1 MRRRNVLKDE
11 RAVSPVIATIL
22 MVAITVVL
30 AATLYMMLPNA
41 EDQERLLAGEFSA
54 DYDEGDVT
62 VNFDS
67 MVAPN
72 SAEQRH
78 VELYFVGTEGEE
90 QIFGN
95 HDIIEWEF
103 LTADGEVRGGSEAVI
118 DWEQLDELDDEND
131 LGEPDRV
138 VIFIDGYEGS
148 RSVNI

>member
-1 MRRRNVLKDE
+1 MRKRNVLKDE

-22 MVAITVVL
+22 LVAITVVL
-30 AATLYMMLPNA
+30 AATLYMMLPDS
-41 EDQERLLAGEFSA
+41 EDQEKLLAAEFSA
-54 DYDEGDVT
+54 DYEENEDGTTLT
-62 VNFDS
+62 VKVDT

-78 VELYFVGTEGEE
+78 VEFYLVGTEDDE

-95 HDIIEWEF
+95 DDKIEWSY
-103 LTADGEVRGGSEAVI
+103 LNQDDEVRGGSEAVI
-118 DWEQLDELDDEND
+118 DWDEND